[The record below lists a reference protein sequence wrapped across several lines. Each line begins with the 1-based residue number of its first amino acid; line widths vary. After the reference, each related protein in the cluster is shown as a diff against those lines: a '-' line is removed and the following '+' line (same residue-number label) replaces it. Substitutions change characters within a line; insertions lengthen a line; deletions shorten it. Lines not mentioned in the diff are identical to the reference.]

1 MTRKYSQRG
10 YQSGD
15 RDDKPRPRPERQE
28 RQLDGPK
35 SPNMTSFREIVRCG
49 MCGKRVEVDPVG
61 LVLTSVCTGC
71 RADMRTCKNCVNFDP
86 GTRYECRAPITQRV
100 ANKTTRTECPQ
111 FTPRKTVEKQ
121 TTENRGQSSTAVD
134 DPRAAFERLFKK

>member
-1 MTRKYSQRG
+1 MTRKYTQCG

-15 RDDKPRPRPERQE
+15 REEKPRARPERQM
-28 RQLDGPK
+28 DGPK
-35 SPNMTSFREIVRCG
+35 SPRMTNFREILRCG
-49 MCGKRVEVDPVG
+49 MCGKRAEIDPVG
-61 LVLTSVCTGC
+61 VVLASTCSGC

-86 GTRYECRAPITQRV
+86 GARYECRAPITERV
-100 ANKTTRTECPQ
+100 TSKTARTACPQ

-121 TTENRGQSSTAVD
+121 TTENRGQSRTNVD